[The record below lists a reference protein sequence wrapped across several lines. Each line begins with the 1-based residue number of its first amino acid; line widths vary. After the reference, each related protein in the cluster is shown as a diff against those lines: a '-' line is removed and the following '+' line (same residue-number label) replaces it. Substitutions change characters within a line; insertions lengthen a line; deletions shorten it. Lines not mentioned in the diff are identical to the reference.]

1 MPAPPVTAGA
11 TPLALC
17 ALTRLDGRSAVVTG
31 AGAGIGRAIAHM
43 LAAQGA
49 AVALL
54 DREISAAEREA
65 AAIVT
70 NGGAARAFS
79 CDVTREAEVE
89 DAVARACTAHAGI
102 DMVVNSAGIASRP
115 GMPFTNNT
123 EADWDRTLAVNVK
136 GAFFVCKAAAAG
148 LQRSQH
154 GRIVNISS
162 ITGVISAAYMPPYSV
177 SKAALISFTKVLA
190 RDLAAQGITANAIC
204 PGFVWTPLW
213 EKLGEVMAQTDA
225 ASGGA
230 GSGSGSGS
238 QGSSGVRSVG
248 SNAQEVFAGRIKQ
261 HVPMGRPQSA
271 EEVAALTA
279 FLCSDAAANITGQ
292 VIGVDG
298 GVTI

>member
-1 MPAPPVTAGA
+1 MTATVTAS
-11 TPLALC
+11 PALS
-17 ALTRLDGRSAVVTG
+17 AWMRLEGRSAVVTG

-43 LAAQGA
+43 LASQGA
-49 AVALL
+49 AVALF
-54 DREISAAEREA
+54 DRDTAAAEREA
-65 AAIVT
+65 AAIAA
-70 NGGAARAFS
+70 GGAAARAFG
-79 CDVTREAEVE
+79 CDIAVEAEVIN
-89 DAVARACTAHAGI
+89 AMSLASAAHAGI
-102 DMVVNSAGIASRP
+102 DIVVNSAGIASNP

-136 GAFFVCKAAAAG
+136 GAFFVCKAAAEA
-148 LQRSQH
+148 LKQSKQ

-177 SKAALISFTKVLA
+177 SKAALISLTKVLA
-190 RDLAAQGITANAIC
+190 RDLAALGITANAIC

-213 EKLGEVMAQTDA
+213 EKLGEVMAQT
-225 ASGGA
+225 GA
-230 GSGSGSGS
+230 VAKSAESGSGSGS
-238 QGSSGVRSVG
+238 QGSSPDVS
-248 SNAQEVFAGRIKQ
+248 AQEVFAARIKQ

-271 EEVAALTA
+271 EEVAALAA

>member
-1 MPAPPVTAGA
+1 
-11 TPLALC
+11 
-17 ALTRLDGRSAVVTG
+17 
-31 AGAGIGRAIAHM
+31 
-43 LAAQGA
+43 
-49 AVALL
+49 
-54 DREISAAEREA
+54 
-65 AAIVT
+65 
-70 NGGAARAFS
+70 
-79 CDVTREAEVE
+79 
-89 DAVARACTAHAGI
+89 
-102 DMVVNSAGIASRP
+102 
-115 GMPFTNNT
+115 MPFTNNT

-136 GAFFVCKAAAAG
+136 GAFFVCKAASAA
-148 LQRSQH
+148 LQQSKQ

-162 ITGVISAAYMPPYSV
+162 ITGVISTAYMPPYSV

-213 EKLGEVMAQTDA
+213 EKLGEVMAQA
-225 ASGGA
+225 GA
-230 GSGSGSGS
+230 VAVAGAENGNA
-238 QGSSGVRSVG
+238 G
-248 SNAQEVFAGRIKQ
+248 SNAQEVFAARIKQ

>member
-1 MPAPPVTAGA
+1 MMSAVTASP
-11 TPLALC
+11 PLSVWM
-17 ALTRLDGRSAVVTG
+17 RLDGRSAVVTG
-31 AGAGIGRAIAHM
+31 AGAGIGRAIAHL

-54 DREISAAEREA
+54 DRDTAAAEREA
-65 AAIVT
+65 AAIGT
-70 NGGAARAFS
+70 NGGVARTFGCDVAVEADVISAVAQARA
-79 CDVTREAEVE
+79 
-89 DAVARACTAHAGI
+89 AHAGI
-102 DMVVNSAGIASRP
+102 DIVVNSAGIASNP

-136 GAFFVCKAAAAG
+136 GAFFVCKAAADA
-148 LQRSQH
+148 LQQSTQ

-177 SKAALISFTKVLA
+177 SKAALISLTKVLA
-190 RDLAAQGITANAIC
+190 RDLAAEGVTVNAIC

-213 EKLGEVMAQTDA
+213 EKLGEVMAQRDDGA
-225 ASGGA
+225 AN
-230 GSGSGSGS
+230 
-238 QGSSGVRSVG
+238 RSA
-248 SNAQEVFAGRIKQ
+248 SEVFAARIQ
-261 HVPMGRPQSA
+261 THVPMGRPQSA

-279 FLCSDAAANITGQ
+279 FLCSGAAANITGQ

>member
-1 MPAPPVTAGA
+1 M
-11 TPLALC
+11 
-17 ALTRLDGRSAVVTG
+17 RLEGRSAIVTG
-31 AGAGIGRAIAHM
+31 AGAGIGNAIAHM
-43 LAAQGA
+43 LASQGA
-49 AVALL
+49 AVSLL
-54 DREISAAEREA
+54 DLDRAAAEREA
-65 AAIVT
+65 AAIVAR
-70 NGGAARAFS
+70 GGVAQVFG
-79 CDVTREAEVE
+79 CDIALEAEVIN
-89 DAVARACTAHAGI
+89 AVAKARAAHGGLDI
-102 DMVVNSAGIASRP
+102 VVNSAGIASNP

-136 GAFFVCKAAAAG
+136 GAFFVCKASAEA
-148 LQRSQH
+148 LKQSKQ

-204 PGFVWTPLW
+204 PGFIWTPLW
-213 EKLGEVMAQTDA
+213 EKLGEVMAQA
-225 ASGGA
+225 AGTRGHT
-230 GSGSGSGS
+230 GNGPDSGSGSGS
-238 QGSSGVRSVG
+238 QSNSAG
-248 SNAQEVFAGRIKQ
+248 SNAGGGTGSDAKSSAGGNARAVFAARIKQ

-271 EEVAALTA
+271 GEVAALAA

>member
-1 MPAPPVTAGA
+1 MSAPPLTAAAAPPVLSAWM
-11 TPLALC
+11 
-17 ALTRLDGRSAVVTG
+17 RLDGRSAIVTG

-54 DREISAAEREA
+54 DRDTAAATREA
-65 AAIVT
+65 AAMRA
-70 NGGAARAFS
+70 GGGTARAFG
-79 CDVTREAEVE
+79 CDIALEAGVIK
-89 DAVARACTAHAGI
+89 AVAQASAAHAGI
-102 DMVVNSAGIASRP
+102 DIVVNSAGIASNP

-136 GAFFVCKAAAAG
+136 GAFFVCKAAADG
-148 LQRSQH
+148 LRHSKH

-213 EKLGEVMAQTDA
+213 EKLGAVMAQA
-225 ASGGA
+225 GA
-230 GSGSGSGS
+230 VQGSAESGSGSGS
-238 QGSSGVRSVG
+238 QSGSAG
-248 SNAQEVFAGRIKQ
+248 SNAQEVFAARIKR

-271 EEVAALTA
+271 EEVAALAA

>member
-1 MPAPPVTAGA
+1 MIAAGTHDQA
-11 TPLALC
+11 LALWM
-17 ALTRLDGRSAVVTG
+17 RLDGRSAIVTG
-31 AGAGIGRAIAHM
+31 AGAGIGCAIAHM
-43 LAAQGA
+43 LASQGA
-49 AVALL
+49 RVALL
-54 DREISAAEREA
+54 DRDAAAAAREA
-65 AAIVT
+65 AAIAAS
-70 NGGAARAFS
+70 GGAARACA
-79 CDVTREAEVE
+79 CDIANEAEVIR
-89 DAVARACTAHAGI
+89 AVADARAAHGGI
-102 DMVVNSAGIASRP
+102 DVVVNGAGIASSP

-123 EADWDRTLAVNVK
+123 ESDWDRTLAVNVK
-136 GAFFVCKAAAAG
+136 GAFFVCKAAAEA
-148 LQRSQH
+148 LQQSKH

-162 ITGVISAAYMPPYSV
+162 ITGVISAAHMPPYSV

-213 EKLGEVMAQTDA
+213 EKLGAVMAQ
-225 ASGGA
+225 A
-230 GSGSGSGS
+230 GVANRSAESGSGSGS
-238 QGSSGVRSVG
+238 HGSSGARTIG
-248 SNAQEVFAGRIKQ
+248 SNAQEVFAARIKQ